1 MSKPF
6 RKILIRL
13 ILEKAIIF
21 EENAYRFYESALS
34 MAASADTADLLKK
47 LIAGELKHRLK
58 LEEIQNTGEL
68 ETVSYEI
75 SGREN
80 PDEHEEL
87 DMMSV
92 DWPVLNPQSSREE
105 ILKAALAREKNA
117 CSFYKNLHGRSRIKV
132 AKELFGMLAREES
145 EHVAWISD
153 VIGGITR

>member
-6 RKILIRL
+6 RKILVRL

-47 LIAGELKHRLK
+47 LIAAELKHRLK

-68 ETVSYEI
+68 ETVSYKI
-75 SGREN
+75 SSREN

-105 ILKAALAREKNA
+105 ILKAALVQ
-117 CSFYKNLHGRSRIKV
+117 FL
-132 AKELFGMLAREES
+132 
-145 EHVAWISD
+145 
-153 VIGGITR
+153 